1 MASADTPCTLVVED
15 DEHIQRLLKFIL
27 EAEGFAVEL
36 AGDAR
41 AVRERLER
49 LPPPALVTLDVM
61 LPDGDGYEVLALL
74 RAKRGWEG
82 VPVLMISARSQ
93 EKDIAR
99 GREAGA
105 DDYLVKPF
113 TPDELRNRV
122 RRLARR

>member
-1 MASADTPCTLVVED
+1 MASADTPRVLVVED

-74 RAKRGWEG
+74 RAKSGWQG

-93 EKDIAR
+93 EKDVAR

-113 TPDELRNRV
+113 TPDELRSRV

>member
-1 MASADTPCTLVVED
+1 MPSAETPRALVVED

-36 AGDAR
+36 AGDVRSA
-41 AVRERLER
+41 RERLER
-49 LPPPALVTLDVM
+49 SPPPALVTLDVM
-61 LPDGDGYEVLALL
+61 LPDGDGYELLALL
-74 RAKRGWEG
+74 RAKSGWEG

-93 EKDIAR
+93 DTDVAR
-99 GREAGA
+99 GRQAGA

-113 TPDELRNRV
+113 KPDELRSRV